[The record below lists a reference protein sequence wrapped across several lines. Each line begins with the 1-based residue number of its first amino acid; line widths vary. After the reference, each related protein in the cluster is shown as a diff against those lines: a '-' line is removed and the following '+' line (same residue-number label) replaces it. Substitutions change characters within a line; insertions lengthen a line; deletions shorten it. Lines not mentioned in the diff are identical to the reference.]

1 MVKSY
6 TTISQAHDQHNFA
19 FTDATTLGELYT
31 FSTYDRVTGKVK
43 VIKVKKNKRRF
54 QLGKQNKILIQN
66 KEWKQKFIAEF
77 DSLKTVRNM
86 SKKKK

>member
-31 FSTYDRVTGKVK
+31 FSTYDRVTVK
-43 VIKVKKNKRRF
+43 S
-54 QLGKQNKILIQN
+54 
-66 KEWKQKFIAEF
+66 ES
-77 DSLKTVRNM
+77 D
-86 SKKKK
+86 